1 VPHDLVVRHGLI
13 VDGTGREPVPG
24 DIAVDGGLISAV
36 GTVADDGATEVDA
49 AGCVVTPGFVD
60 IHTHYDGQ
68 SIWSGHL
75 APSSMHGVTTAVM
88 GNCGVGFAPCRPAD
102 HALLVNAME
111 GVEDIPEVVMT
122 EGLQWDWETFPD
134 YLDAVAGR
142 PHDIDVATFL
152 PHSPLRV
159 YAMGARGAAGEPA
172 TAQDVAR
179 MADLARE
186 AAAAGAIGF
195 ATSRTEIHRRGD
207 GEHIPSFNSG
217 EAELTA
223 IAAAFGGRGIVQ
235 LVTNLVHEDTERD
248 KREEI
253 AVLERISA
261 RAGVTVTFTIN
272 QQNSKPEMFPK
283 IMDWVDE
290 ANTRPGVSI
299 HPQFA
304 PRPIGVHVGLDLSA
318 NPFSACPSYRAIA
331 GLPLPER
338 VARLRDPRTRDAI
351 IHEDPTG
358 DVLPIVRTARQFDK
372 TYLVTEPPTYE
383 PGAGLSVAA
392 IARQRGVSTEELA
405 YDLLLE
411 NDGHAMLYVA
421 LSNYG
426 YGNLD
431 HLVPMFQR
439 QDSVVG
445 LGDGGAHYGMICDGS
460 YPTFLLTH
468 WTRQRDKDRLPLAEA
483 VRALTSVPA
492 DLAGLR
498 DRGRLAPGHK
508 ADLNVIDYDGLRL
521 HAPKVAYDLP
531 AGGRRLTQAPAGYRY
546 TFVSGHKI
554 LQDDAFTGQLPGQL
568 VRGRQSPR

>member
-24 DIAVDGGLISAV
+24 DIAVDRGFISAV
-36 GTVADDGATEVDA
+36 GAVADDGGTEIDA
-49 AGCVVTPGFVD
+49 EGCVVTPGFVD

-68 SIWSGHL
+68 SIWSEHL

-88 GNCGVGFAPCRPAD
+88 GNCGVGFAPCRSAD
-102 HALLVNAME
+102 HDLLVNAME

-159 YAMGARGAAGEPA
+159 YAMGARGAAGESA
-172 TAQDVAR
+172 TAEDIQR
-179 MADLARE
+179 MADIARE
-186 AAAAGAIGF
+186 AVQAGALGF

-207 GEHIPSFNSG
+207 GEHLPSFNSG
-217 EAELTA
+217 EPELTA

-253 AVLERISA
+253 ALLERISA
-261 RAGVTVTFTIN
+261 RAGVAVTFSIN
-272 QQNSKPEMFPK
+272 QQNSAPEMFPK

-290 ANTRPGVSI
+290 ANTHPGVSI

-304 PRPIGVHVGLDLSA
+304 PRPIGVHVGLDLSV
-318 NPFSACPSYRAIA
+318 NPFSACPTYRAIA
-331 GLPLPER
+331 GLPLRER
-338 VARLRDPRTRDAI
+338 VARLREPRTRDAI
-351 IHEDPTG
+351 IHEAPTG
-358 DVLPIVRTARQFDK
+358 DVLPIVLAARQFDK

-383 PGAGLSVAA
+383 PEAGLSVAA
-392 IARQRGVSTEELA
+392 IARQRGVTTEELA
-405 YDLLLE
+405 FDLLLGS
-411 NDGHAMLYVA
+411 DGHAMLYVA

-439 QDSVVG
+439 PDSVIG

-460 YPTFLLTH
+460 YPTFVLTH
-468 WTRQRDKDRLPLAEA
+468 WTRQREKGRLPPAEA
-483 VRALTSVPA
+483 IRALTSVPA

-508 ADLNVIDYDGLRL
+508 ADINVIDYDGLRL

-546 TFVSGHKI
+546 TIVSGKQI
-554 LQDDAFTGQLPGQL
+554 LQDDAFTGQLPGEL

>member
-24 DIAVDGGLISAV
+24 DIAVDGGFISAV
-36 GTVADDGATEVDA
+36 GRVADGGATEINA

-68 SIWSGHL
+68 SIWSEHL

-159 YAMGARGAAGEPA
+159 YAMGARGAAGQPA

-186 AAAAGAIGF
+186 AAAAGALGF

-223 IAAAFGGRGIVQ
+223 IAAEFGGRGIVQ

-248 KREEI
+248 KRAEI

-261 RAGVTVTFTIN
+261 RAGVTVTFTLN
-272 QQNSKPEMFPK
+272 QQNSRPEMFPK

-290 ANTRPGVSI
+290 ANTRPGVCI

-338 VARLRDPRTRDAI
+338 VARLRDSRTRDAI
-351 IHEDPTG
+351 IHEAPTG
-358 DVLPIVRTARQFDK
+358 DVLPIVLSARQFDK

-383 PGAGLSVAA
+383 PEAGLSVAA
-392 IARQRGVSTEELA
+392 IARQRGVSTAELA

-411 NDGHAMLYVA
+411 DDGHAMLYVA

-439 QDSVVG
+439 QDAVVG

-468 WTRQRDKDRLPLAEA
+468 WTRQREKDRLPLAEA

-508 ADLNVIDYDGLRL
+508 ADLNVIDYDRLQL

-546 TFVSGHKI
+546 TFVGGQKI

>member
-13 VDGTGREPVPG
+13 IDGTGREPVHG

-68 SIWSGHL
+68 SIWSEHL

-172 TAQDVAR
+172 TEQDVAR

-290 ANTRPGVSI
+290 ANSRPGVSI

-318 NPFSACPSYRAIA
+318 NPFSACPTYRAIA

-351 IHEDPTG
+351 IHEAPTG
-358 DVLPIVRTARQFDK
+358 DVLPIVLTARQFDK

-383 PGAGLSVAA
+383 PEARLSVAA

-431 HLVPMFQR
+431 HLVPMFAR
-439 QDSVVG
+439 PDSVVG

-460 YPTFLLTH
+460 YPTFVLTH
-468 WTRQRDKDRLPLAEA
+468 WTRQRDKDRLSLAEA

-508 ADLNVIDYDGLRL
+508 ADLNVIDYDGLYL

-568 VRGRQSPR
+568 VRGRQAPR

>member
-13 VDGTGREPVPG
+13 VDGTGRVPVAG
-24 DIAVDGGLISAV
+24 DVAVDGGFISAV
-36 GTVADDGATEVDA
+36 GTVAGGGATEIDA
-49 AGCVVTPGFVD
+49 EGCVVTPGFVD

-68 SIWSGHL
+68 SIWSEHL
-75 APSSMHGVTTAVM
+75 APSSLHGVTTAVM

-102 HALLVNAME
+102 HDLLVNAME

-122 EGLQWDWETFPD
+122 EGLRWDWETFPD

-142 PHDIDVATFL
+142 PHDIDVAAFL

-159 YAMGARGAAGEPA
+159 YAMGARGAAGQPA
-172 TAQDVAR
+172 TAQDIAR

-186 AAAAGAIGF
+186 AAAAGALGF

-217 EAELTA
+217 EPELTA

-253 AVLERISA
+253 ALLERISA
-261 RAGVTVTFTIN
+261 QAGVTVTFTIN

-290 ANTRPGVSI
+290 ANTRPGVFI

-318 NPFSACPSYRAIA
+318 NPFSACPTYRAIA
-331 GLPLPER
+331 HLPLRER
-338 VARLRDPRTRDAI
+338 VARLRDPRTREAI
-351 IHEDPTG
+351 IHEAPTG
-358 DVLPIVRTARQFDK
+358 DVLPIVLSARQFDK

-383 PGAGLSVAA
+383 PEAGLSVAA

-405 YDLLLE
+405 FDLLLE

-431 HLVPMFQR
+431 HLVPMFHR
-439 QDSVVG
+439 PDSVIG

-460 YPTFLLTH
+460 YPTFVLTH
-468 WTRQRDKDRLPLAEA
+468 WTRQRGKDCLPLAEA

-492 DLAGLR
+492 DLAGLH

-508 ADLNVIDYDGLRL
+508 ADINVIDYEGLRL

-546 TFVSGHKI
+546 TIVSGQQI
-554 LQDDAFTGQLPGQL
+554 LQDDAFTGLLPGTL
-568 VRGRQSPR
+568 VRGRQSPH